1 MGGRPGR
8 GDGASPQPFFTMGGT
23 TKFKFPMPHRRPREK
38 THEVQSISAPM
49 TNKASKLL
57 GAAEINIDTASPI
70 SSTSDQSRLWETHS
84 AVSGVSG
91 ISVTISETTASGSIS
106 RSRSPLSTV
115 KESPTAAPGRANA
128 RPTWE
133 QESDIIPRGLGA
145 GDGNAGRSHN
155 PDTTTDASSL
165 RRRRSSSTI
174 VSYYDKTKLP
184 LSISQQTAN
193 SAIAKGLPDKA
204 WELLD
209 MDSPRPA
216 PAPPK
221 PERKKPNRLDLTHL
235 LPNAGASSRRAFT
248 RLTQKGSSMVLGP
261 DLMTRSPSFMSS
273 SSPASSPSECEP
285 KPEKGLRRKLTKESL
300 RSLRG
305 PRPERTSASGS
316 DIKNTN
322 LRKRATDTGTLYNL
336 YQHYEDTSFRDTPSR
351 DSGRPASRQ
360 SASAADEPGP
370 PSASRPIVRQSVSMV
385 PQPLNKPRHHV
396 SPSLSA
402 VTRQP
407 YSVFP
412 QDHAHNT
419 MSDSPLAATN
429 LGLASPPA
437 EYAAS
442 VSSRHTRTSKASKR
456 TDQSFTDF
464 DPNTTSLLS
473 LSSDSEDDDA
483 DPPRTALSIPS
494 VTSLDS
500 VSSPLDGRRPSS
512 TSSSQEPVRK
522 HPKSKF
528 RPSMNPQGQFLA
540 IPENTTSTT
549 ATPPP
554 INPRTSSLASSLVS
568 AATPGS
574 PRPGGAPSTSTI
586 ASSVRSPSRLSQ
598 VSTSTSESVASQISR
613 PHPSPAHLAGP
624 RQAPEVHHIAMLQSR
639 AASTGLGH
647 HDVVGAKENKH
658 NSPRT
663 RMSPRVGQPTPPIS
677 PSSMDLATQKP
688 HGAAPEHGG
697 PILTLSGTGS
707 SEDERFMA
715 VTRQEELLLAA
726 LRAKRARMRES
737 NQIAEQVDTELD
749 NGQDDRKA
757 SKKESLSSIKTVKA
771 KALQPPPASLHT
783 PGVASGR
790 TEQQSEATTMLF
802 PKPPSTKSS
811 SNRPQDACAKAGKHE
826 QVLLYLGGTTS
837 ELCGS
842 EESNPELRDFLAEN
856 IERFPPPASSSTV
869 TASTSKPSHSRASS
883 AAAVAGSRMHSK
895 TARQSRTDHGSTKNH
910 IRHASEYAYNK
921 RGRDPREAPH
931 HNIMPVPERP
941 ESPSSHYEED
951 SKIEQ
956 QPEEPRSR
964 AKKKAARISAVGML
978 PEWGDDG

>member
-1 MGGRPGR
+1 
-8 GDGASPQPFFTMGGT
+8 MGGT
-23 TKFKFPMPHRRPREK
+23 TKFKFPIPHRRPKEK
-38 THEVQSISAPM
+38 AHEVQSISAPM

-91 ISVTISETTASGSIS
+91 ISVTISETTASGTIS

-115 KESPTAAPGRANA
+115 KESPTVAPGRTNA
-128 RPTWE
+128 RPAWE
-133 QESDIIPRGLGA
+133 QESDIIPRGLGV
-145 GDGNAGRSHN
+145 GDSYAGRSYN

-193 SAIAKGLPDKA
+193 SAIAKGLPGKA

-209 MDSPRPA
+209 LDSPRPA

-248 RLTQKGSSMVLGP
+248 RLTQRGSSMVLGP

-305 PRPERTSASGS
+305 PRPERTSASGP
-316 DIKNTN
+316 DNNNNAN
-322 LRKRATDTGTLYNL
+322 LRQRATDTGTLYNL
-336 YQHYEDTSFRDTPSR
+336 YQHYEDASFRDTVSG

-360 SASAADEPGP
+360 SASAAEPDP
-370 PSASRPIVRQSVSMV
+370 PSSAPRPGVRQSLSMA
-385 PQPLNKPRHHV
+385 PQPVNKLRHQA

-412 QDHAHNT
+412 QEHGHNPV
-419 MSDSPLAATN
+419 SDPPLAATN
-429 LGLASPPA
+429 TGLASPPA
-437 EYAAS
+437 DYAAS

-483 DPPRTALSIPS
+483 EPPRTALSIPS

-528 RPSMNPQGQFLA
+528 RSSMNPQGQFLA

-549 ATPPP
+549 AAPPP
-554 INPRTSSLASSLVS
+554 INPRTSSLTSSLVS
-568 AATPGS
+568 AVASSG
-574 PRPGGAPSTSTI
+574 PRPGAAPSTSTT

-598 VSTSTSESVASQISR
+598 VSTSTSESIASQISR
-613 PHPSPAHLAGP
+613 PHPSPAHPTGP
-624 RQAPEVHHIAMLQSR
+624 RRASEVHHIAMLQSR
-639 AASTGLGH
+639 AAPTGPGH
-647 HDVVGAKENKH
+647 HEVGSGKEMQH

-663 RMSPRVGQPTPPIS
+663 RLSPRVGQPTPPIS
-677 PSSMDLATQKP
+677 PPIMELATQNQ
-688 HGAAPEHGG
+688 HDAAPEHGG

-737 NQIAEQVDTELD
+737 HQIAEPVDAGLD
-749 NGQDDRKA
+749 SEKDDRKA

-783 PGVASGR
+783 SSAASDLSGPND
-790 TEQQSEATTMLF
+790 ATTMLF

-811 SNRPQDACAKAGKHE
+811 SKRQHNAGAKAAKHE

-837 ELCGS
+837 EAHHGVA
-842 EESNPELRDFLAEN
+842 ESSPESRDFLVDN
-856 IERFPPPASSSTV
+856 IERFPPPASSSTATV
-869 TASTSKPSHSRASS
+869 STSKPSHSRAPS
-883 AAAVAGSRMHSK
+883 AAAVTSSRTHSK
-895 TARQSRTDHGSTKNH
+895 PARQSRSDHGLTQTYV
-910 IRHASEYAYNK
+910 RHASEHTYN
-921 RGRDPREAPH
+921 RAGQNLRDTPH
-931 HNIMPVPERP
+931 HNFMPVAERP
-941 ESPSSHYEED
+941 ESPSSYYED
-951 SKIEQ
+951 DPQIEQ
-956 QPEEPRSR
+956 QPEEPPSR
-964 AKKKAARISAVGML
+964 ARKKAARISAVGML

>member
-1 MGGRPGR
+1 
-8 GDGASPQPFFTMGGT
+8 
-23 TKFKFPMPHRRPREK
+23 MPHRRPKET

-57 GAAEINIDTASPI
+57 GAAELNIDTASPL

-91 ISVTISETTASGSIS
+91 ISVTVSETTASGTIS

-115 KESPTAAPGRANA
+115 KESPTVAPSRTNA

-133 QESDIIPRGLGA
+133 QESDIIPRGLGV
-145 GDGNAGRSHN
+145 GDSNGGRTHN

-209 MDSPRPA
+209 MDNPRPA
-216 PAPPK
+216 PAPPR
-221 PERKKPNRLDLTHL
+221 PERKKPNRLDMSHL
-235 LPNAGASSRRAFT
+235 LPNAAASSRRAFT
-248 RLTQKGSSMVLGP
+248 KLTQKGSNMVLGP

-273 SSPASSPSECEP
+273 SSPASSPSEFEP

-316 DIKNTN
+316 ETKNAN

-336 YQHYEDTSFRDTPSR
+336 YQHYEDTSCRGTATV

-360 SASAADEPGP
+360 SGSVAEPEP
-370 PSASRPIVRQSVSMV
+370 PSASRPAVRQSIPTA

-407 YSVFP
+407 YTVFP
-412 QDHAHNT
+412 QDHSHNPT
-419 MSDSPLAATN
+419 SDSPLAASSM
-429 LGLASPPA
+429 GLTSPA
-437 EYAAS
+437 ADYATS

-483 DPPRTALSIPS
+483 EPPRTALSIPS

-500 VSSPLDGRRPSS
+500 APSALDSRRPSS
-512 TSSSQEPVRK
+512 TSSQDQARK

-540 IPENTTSTT
+540 IPENMTSTS

-568 AATPGS
+568 AMAPS
-574 PRPGGAPSTSTI
+574 SARPGPAPSTSTT
-586 ASSVRSPSRLSQ
+586 ASSVRSPSRLSE
-598 VSTSTSESVASQISR
+598 VSTSTSESIASQVSR
-613 PHPSPAHLAGP
+613 PHPSPAQPTGS
-624 RQAPEVHHIAMLQSR
+624 RRTSEVHHIAMLQSR
-639 AASTGLGH
+639 TASPGQGH
-647 HDVVGAKENKH
+647 QELASAKEKQH
-658 NSPRT
+658 NSPRA
-663 RMSPRVGQPTPPIS
+663 RSSPRVGQPTPPIS
-677 PSSMDLATQKP
+677 PSSMELAIQNQ
-688 HGAAPEHGG
+688 HDSASEHGG

-726 LRAKRARMRES
+726 MRAKRARMRES
-737 NQIAEQVDTELD
+737 HQNTEPVEA
-749 NGQDDRKA
+749 GRESGYEDRKA
-757 SKKESLSSIKTVKA
+757 SKKESLSSIKTVTA
-771 KALQPPPASLHT
+771 KSLQPPPTSLHAHS
-783 PGVASGR
+783 ASHGAKK
-790 TEQQSEATTMLF
+790 SNDATTMLF
-802 PKPPSTKSS
+802 PKPPSMKTSWKRPHNAGTK
-811 SNRPQDACAKAGKHE
+811 AEKHE
-826 QVLLYLGGTTS
+826 QILLYLGGTIS
-837 ELCGS
+837 ES
-842 EESNPELRDFLAEN
+842 EAQDVVESNPELRDFLVDN
-856 IERFPPPASSSTV
+856 IERFPAPASSSTV
-869 TASTSKPSHSRASS
+869 TASTPKPSHSRASS
-883 AAAVAGSRMHSK
+883 AAAASSSTMYSNPR
-895 TARQSRTDHGSTKNH
+895 RQSRADHGLPKHHVRHSSERVYTNGGH
-910 IRHASEYAYNK
+910 AIRDTSHQ
-921 RGRDPREAPH
+921 
-931 HNIMPVPERP
+931 NITPVPERP
-941 ESPSSHYEED
+941 ESPSNRYDENSQIEE
-951 SKIEQ
+951 Q
-956 QPEEPRSR
+956 HEEPRSR
-964 AKKKAARISAVGML
+964 ARKKAARISAVGML

>member
-1 MGGRPGR
+1 
-8 GDGASPQPFFTMGGT
+8 
-23 TKFKFPMPHRRPREK
+23 MPHRRPKEK

-91 ISVTISETTASGSIS
+91 ISVTISETTASGSIA

-115 KESPTAAPGRANA
+115 KESPTVAPSRTNA

-133 QESDIIPRGLGA
+133 QESDIIPRGLGV
-145 GDGNAGRSHN
+145 GDSNGGRSHN

-209 MDSPRPA
+209 LDSPRPA

-248 RLTQKGSSMVLGP
+248 KLTQKGSSMVLGP

-273 SSPASSPSECEP
+273 SSPASASSPSECEP

-305 PRPERTSASGS
+305 VRPERTSVSGS
-316 DIKNTN
+316 DVKNAN

-336 YQHYEDTSFRDTPSR
+336 YQHYEDASFRETGNG
-351 DSGRPASRQ
+351 DSARPASRQ
-360 SASAADEPGP
+360 SASAAEPEL
-370 PSASRPIVRQSVSMV
+370 PSASRPGVRQSVSTA

-407 YSVFP
+407 YTVFP
-412 QDHAHNT
+412 QDHSHNA
-419 MSDSPLAATN
+419 MSDSPVAVPN

-437 EYAAS
+437 DYAAS

-483 DPPRTALSIPS
+483 EPPRTALSIPS

-500 VSSPLDGRRPSS
+500 ASSPLDGRRPSS
-512 TSSSQEPVRK
+512 TSSSQDQVRK

-528 RPSMNPQGQFLA
+528 RPSMNPQAQFLA
-540 IPENTTSTT
+540 IPENMTSTT
-549 ATPPP
+549 AAPPP
-554 INPRTSSLASSLVS
+554 INPRTSSLATSLVS
-568 AATPGS
+568 AMASSS
-574 PRPGGAPSTSTI
+574 PRPGVAPSTSTT

-598 VSTSTSESVASQISR
+598 VSTSTSESIASQISR
-613 PHPSPAHLAGP
+613 PHPSPAHLTGS
-624 RQAPEVHHIAMLQSR
+624 RQASEVHHIAMLQSR
-639 AASTGLGH
+639 AASTGHGH
-647 HDVVGAKENKH
+647 HELVGAKETQTQH
-658 NSPRT
+658 NNPRT
-663 RMSPRVGQPTPPIS
+663 RVSPRMGQPTPPIS
-677 PSSMDLATQKP
+677 PSSMDLAIQNQ
-688 HGAAPEHGG
+688 HDSAPEHGG
-697 PILTLSGTGS
+697 PILTLSGAGS

-726 LRAKRARMRES
+726 MRAKRARMRES
-737 NQIAEQVDTELD
+737 HQIAEPGDPGLD
-749 NGQDDRKA
+749 SGHEDRKA

-771 KALQPPPASLHT
+771 KTLQPPPTNFHASSAT
-783 PGVASGR
+783 SGGNNN
-790 TEQQSEATTMLF
+790 QNEATTMLF

-811 SNRPQDACAKAGKHE
+811 SKRTHNAGTKAEKHE
-826 QVLLYLGGTTS
+826 QVLLYLGGTIS
-837 ELCGS
+837 EVHDVV
-842 EESNPELRDFLAEN
+842 ESNPELRDFLVDS
-856 IERFPPPASSSTV
+856 IERFPAPASSSTV

-883 AAAVAGSRMHSK
+883 AAAATNSPMQSK
-895 TARQSRTDHGSTKNH
+895 TTRQSRTDHGSTKH
-910 IRHASEYAYNK
+910 HVRYSSEHAFHKAAHDL
-921 RGRDPREAPH
+921 RDASH
-931 HNIMPVPERP
+931 HNITPVPERP
-941 ESPSSHYEED
+941 ESPSSRYEDDLQVE
-951 SKIEQ
+951 E

-964 AKKKAARISAVGML
+964 ARKKAARISAVGML

>member
-1 MGGRPGR
+1 
-8 GDGASPQPFFTMGGT
+8 MGGT
-23 TKFKFPMPHRRPREK
+23 TKFKFPIPHRRPKEK

-115 KESPTAAPGRANA
+115 KESPTAGPSRTNA

-133 QESDIIPRGLGA
+133 QESDIIPRGLGV
-145 GDGNAGRSHN
+145 GDSNACRSHN
-155 PDTTTDASSL
+155 PDNTTDASSL

-248 RLTQKGSSMVLGP
+248 RLTQRGSSMVLGP

-273 SSPASSPSECEP
+273 SSPASSPSEYEP

-305 PRPERTSASGS
+305 PRPERTTAPGS
-316 DIKNTN
+316 DTKSAN

-336 YQHYEDTSFRDTPSR
+336 YQHYEDTSFRDTPSG

-360 SASAADEPGP
+360 SASAAEPEP
-370 PSASRPIVRQSVSMV
+370 PSASRPTVRQSVSIA

-412 QDHAHNT
+412 QDHTHNA
-419 MSDSPLAATN
+419 MSDSPLAVTN

-483 DPPRTALSIPS
+483 EPPRTALSIPS

-500 VSSPLDGRRPSS
+500 ASSPLDGRRPSS
-512 TSSSQEPVRK
+512 TSSQEPVRK

-528 RPSMNPQGQFLA
+528 RPSMNSQGQFLA
-540 IPENTTSTT
+540 IPENMTSTT
-549 ATPPP
+549 TTTPPP

-568 AATPGS
+568 AMTPGS
-574 PRPGGAPSTSTI
+574 PRPGAAPSTSTT

-598 VSTSTSESVASQISR
+598 VSTSTSESIASQISR
-613 PHPSPAHLAGP
+613 PHPSPAHLTGP

-647 HDVVGAKENKH
+647 HDVVGSKGNQH
-658 NSPRT
+658 NSPRA
-663 RMSPRVGQPTPPIS
+663 RLSPRVGQPTPPMS
-677 PSSMDLATQKP
+677 PSSMELATQNQ
-688 HGAAPEHGG
+688 HGATPEHDG

-737 NQIAEQVDTELD
+737 NQIAEQLDAELD

-771 KALQPPPASLHT
+771 KTLQPPPASLHT
-783 PGVASGR
+783 PGAASGR
-790 TEQQSEATTMLF
+790 GEQQTDATTMLF

-811 SNRPQDACAKAGKHE
+811 LKRPHNAGAKAGKHE

-837 ELCGS
+837 EEHNL
-842 EESNPELRDFLAEN
+842 EEPNPELRDFLAEN

-883 AAAVAGSRMHSK
+883 AAAVTGPRMHSK
-895 TARQSRTDHGSTKNH
+895 SARQSRMDPGSTKNH
-910 IRHASEYAYNK
+910 IRHASEHAYNNTGQK
-921 RGRDPREAPH
+921 PRDTPH
-931 HNIMPVPERP
+931 HNIMPVPE
-941 ESPSSHYEED
+941 SLSSHYEED
-951 SKIEQ
+951 SQIEQ

-964 AKKKAARISAVGML
+964 ARKKAARISAVGML

>member
-1 MGGRPGR
+1 
-8 GDGASPQPFFTMGGT
+8 
-23 TKFKFPMPHRRPREK
+23 
-38 THEVQSISAPM
+38 M

-84 AVSGVSG
+84 AVSGVSA

-115 KESPTAAPGRANA
+115 KESPTVAPSRAHG
-128 RPTWE
+128 RPTWD
-133 QESDIIPRGLGA
+133 QESDIIPRGLGV
-145 GDGNAGRSHN
+145 GDSNAGRSHN
-155 PDTTTDASSL
+155 LDTITDASSL

-209 MDSPRPA
+209 LDSPRPA

-235 LPNAGASSRRAFT
+235 LPSAGSSSRRAFT
-248 RLTQKGSSMVLGP
+248 KLTQKGSSMVLGP

-273 SSPASSPSECEP
+273 SSPASSPSEFEP

-305 PRPERTSASGS
+305 PRPDRTSASSS
-316 DIKNTN
+316 DIKNAN

-336 YQHYEDTSFRDTPSR
+336 YQHYEDTSFRDTANG
-351 DSGRPASRQ
+351 DGAGARPASRQ
-360 SASAADEPGP
+360 SIRAAEPEP
-370 PSASRPIVRQSVSMV
+370 PPASRPGARQSVAIAS
-385 PQPLNKPRHHV
+385 QPLNKPRHHV

-407 YSVFP
+407 YTVFP
-412 QDHAHNT
+412 QDHSHGPMA
-419 MSDSPLAATN
+419 DSPLAITN
-429 LGLASPPA
+429 SGLVSPPA
-437 EYAAS
+437 DYAAS

-483 DPPRTALSIPS
+483 EPPRTALSIPS

-500 VSSPLDGRRPSS
+500 ASSPIDSRRASS
-512 TSSSQEPVRK
+512 ISSSQDPVRK

-528 RPSMNPQGQFLA
+528 RPSMNSQGQFLA
-540 IPENTTSTT
+540 IPENMTSTT
-549 ATPPP
+549 PTAPP
-554 INPRTSSLASSLVS
+554 INPRTSSLASSLAS
-568 AATPGS
+568 AMASSS
-574 PRPGGAPSTSTI
+574 PRPGAAPSTSTT

-598 VSTSTSESVASQISR
+598 VSTSTSESIASQLSR
-613 PHPSPAHLAGP
+613 PHPSPAHGAGS
-624 RQAPEVHHIAMLQSR
+624 RQASDVHIAMLQSR
-639 AASTGLGH
+639 AVPTGQCHQESAS
-647 HDVVGAKENKH
+647 AKENLH

-663 RMSPRVGQPTPPIS
+663 RLSPRTSQPTPPIS
-677 PSSMDLATQKP
+677 PSSMELVIQSQHNSTPD
-688 HGAAPEHGG
+688 HGG
-697 PILTLSGTGS
+697 PILTLSGTGT

-726 LRAKRARMRES
+726 MRAKRARMRES
-737 NQIAEQVDTELD
+737 HQIVEPVEPGLVY
-749 NGQDDRKA
+749 GQDDRSA

-771 KALQPPPASLHT
+771 KTLHPPPANLHK
-783 PGVASGR
+783 PGATSGR
-790 TEQQSEATTMLF
+790 SNKKDTTTMLF
-802 PKPPSTKSS
+802 PKPPSTTPSS
-811 SNRPQDACAKAGKHE
+811 TRPDKAGMKTETHE
-826 QVLLYLGGTTS
+826 QILLYFGGTLS
-837 ELCGS
+837 DVHDVA
-842 EESNPELRDFLAEN
+842 ESNPDLRDYLTDN
-856 IERFPPPASSSTV
+856 TDRFPAPASSSTV
-869 TASTSKPSHSRASS
+869 TPSTSKPSHRRVSS
-883 AAAVAGSRMHSK
+883 AAAVTSYLTYPK
-895 TARQSRTDHGSTKNH
+895 PARQSRTEQGSTKPQTRVSSEHTYNNAVQGTHDASHH
-910 IRHASEYAYNK
+910 I
-921 RGRDPREAPH
+921 
-931 HNIMPVPERP
+931 ITPVTERP
-941 ESPSSHYEED
+941 ESSSSRYDED
-951 SKIEQ
+951 SQVEE
-956 QPEEPRSR
+956 QPEEQKPQTR
-964 AKKKAARISAVGML
+964 KKAARISAVGML

>member
-1 MGGRPGR
+1 
-8 GDGASPQPFFTMGGT
+8 
-23 TKFKFPMPHRRPREK
+23 MPHRRQKEK

-84 AVSGVSG
+84 AVSGVSA

-115 KESPTAAPGRANA
+115 KESPTAAPSRAGA

-133 QESDIIPRGLGA
+133 QESDIIPRALGV
-145 GDGNAGRSHN
+145 GDSNAGRLHN
-155 PDTTTDASSL
+155 PDTITDASSL

-235 LPNAGASSRRAFT
+235 LPSASSSSRRAFT
-248 RLTQKGSSMVLGP
+248 KLSQKGSSMVLGP

-273 SSPASSPSECEP
+273 SSPASSPSEGERR
-285 KPEKGLRRKLTKESL
+285 PEKGLRRKLTKESL

-305 PRPERTSASGS
+305 PRPDRTSASSS
-316 DIKNTN
+316 DVKNAN
-322 LRKRATDTGTLYNL
+322 LRKRATDNGTLYNL
-336 YQHYEDTSFRDTPSR
+336 YQHYEDASFRDTMNGER
-351 DSGRPASRQ
+351 ARPASPH
-360 SASAADEPGP
+360 SASAAEPER
-370 PSASRPIVRQSVSMV
+370 PSPSRPGVRQSVSIA
-385 PQPLNKPRHHV
+385 PQPVNKTRHHV

-407 YSVFP
+407 YTVFP
-412 QDHAHNT
+412 QDHSHGPI
-419 MSDSPLAATN
+419 SDSPLAATN
-429 LGLASPPA
+429 LALASPPA
-437 EYAAS
+437 DYAAS

-473 LSSDSEDDDA
+473 LSSDSEDDDGE
-483 DPPRTALSIPS
+483 PPRTALSIPS

-500 VSSPLDGRRPSS
+500 TSSPIDSRRPSS
-512 TSSSQEPVRK
+512 TSSSQDLVRK

-540 IPENTTSTT
+540 IPEDMTSSTT
-549 ATPPP
+549 NPPP
-554 INPRTSSLASSLVS
+554 INPRTSSLVTSIASAMASS
-568 AATPGS
+568 S
-574 PRPGGAPSTSTI
+574 PRSGAAPSTSTA

-598 VSTSTSESVASQISR
+598 VSTSTSESIASQVSR
-613 PHPSPAHLAGP
+613 PYPPPAHLAGS
-624 RQAPEVHHIAMLQSR
+624 RQAPEVQHIAMLQSR
-639 AASTGLGH
+639 AASTGHSRHELASQHSGPQ
-647 HDVVGAKENKH
+647 NRL
-658 NSPRT
+658 SPGT
-663 RMSPRVGQPTPPIS
+663 SQPTPPTS
-677 PSSMDLATQKP
+677 PSSMELVIQSQTKS
-688 HGAAPEHGG
+688 APEHGS
-697 PILTLSGTGS
+697 PILTLSGTGTL
-707 SEDERFMA
+707 EDERFMA

-726 LRAKRARMRES
+726 MRAKRARMRES
-737 NQIAEQVDTELD
+737 HQIAEPVEPGLVS
-749 NGQDDRKA
+749 GHDDRKA

-771 KALQPPPASLHT
+771 NTLQPPPAGLHVST
-783 PGVASGR
+783 AASGR
-790 TEQQSEATTMLF
+790 NNTTDATTMLF
-802 PKPPSTKSS
+802 PRPPSTKTTPKRP
-811 SNRPQDACAKAGKHE
+811 SNAGTKTETHE
-826 QVLLYLGGTTS
+826 KVLLYFGGPIS
-837 ELCGS
+837 DVQDVV
-842 EESNPELRDFLAEN
+842 ESNPDLRDFLADST
-856 IERFPPPASSSTV
+856 ERFPAPASSSTV
-869 TASTSKPSHSRASS
+869 TASTSKPSRSRASS
-883 AAAVAGSRMHSK
+883 VAALPTYQTHPK
-895 TARQSRTDHGSTKNH
+895 PARQPRTDPGSINPQT
-910 IRHASEYAYNK
+910 RHSPEHAHNKAGQELRLAS
-921 RGRDPREAPH
+921 RQ
-931 HNIMPVPERP
+931 NIMPVMERP
-941 ESPSSHYEED
+941 ESASSLYDED
-951 SKIEQ
+951 SQIEE
-956 QPEEPRSR
+956 QPEEPLPKTR
-964 AKKKAARISAVGML
+964 KKAARISAVGML

>member
-1 MGGRPGR
+1 
-8 GDGASPQPFFTMGGT
+8 MGGT
-23 TKFKFPMPHRRPREK
+23 TKFKFPIPHRRPKEK

-115 KESPTAAPGRANA
+115 KESPTAAPARTNA
-128 RPTWE
+128 RLTWE
-133 QESDIIPRGLGA
+133 QESDIIPRGLGV
-145 GDGNAGRSHN
+145 GDSNAARSHN

-174 VSYYDKTKLP
+174 ISYYDKTKLP

-235 LPNAGASSRRAFT
+235 LPNAGASSRKAFT
-248 RLTQKGSSMVLGP
+248 RLTQRGSSMVLGP

-273 SSPASSPSECEP
+273 SSPVSSPSECEP

-305 PRPERTSASGS
+305 PRPERASVSGPE
-316 DIKNTN
+316 IKNAN

-336 YQHYEDTSFRDTPSR
+336 YQHYEDTSFRDTPGGDIGQPS
-351 DSGRPASRQ
+351 SGQ
-360 SASAADEPGP
+360 SASAAEPAP
-370 PSASRPIVRQSVSMV
+370 PSASRPTVRQSVSIA
-385 PQPLNKPRHHV
+385 PPPLNNKPRHHV

-402 VTRQP
+402 VTRQA
-407 YSVFP
+407 YSVLP
-412 QDHAHNT
+412 QDHTHTA
-419 MSDSPLAATN
+419 MSDPPVAATN
-429 LGLASPPA
+429 AGLASLPA

-464 DPNTTSLLS
+464 DPNTTSVLS

-483 DPPRTALSIPS
+483 EPPRTALSIPS

-512 TSSSQEPVRK
+512 TSSQEPVRK

-528 RPSMNPQGQFLA
+528 RPSMNAQGQFLA
-540 IPENTTSTT
+540 IPENMISTT
-549 ATPPP
+549 TTPPP
-554 INPRTSSLASSLVS
+554 INPRTSSLVSSFVS
-568 AATPGS
+568 ATSPGS
-574 PRPGGAPSTSTI
+574 PQPGAAPSSSTT
-586 ASSVRSPSRLSQ
+586 ASLVRSPSRLSQ
-598 VSTSTSESVASQISR
+598 VSTSTSESIASQISR
-613 PHPSPAHLAGP
+613 PHPSSAHLAGP

-639 AASTGLGH
+639 AVPTGIGGH
-647 HDVVGAKENKH
+647 HGVVAAKEIKH
-658 NSPRT
+658 SSPRT
-663 RMSPRVGQPTPPIS
+663 RMSPRVGQPTPPMS
-677 PSSMDLATQKP
+677 PSGMEHASQNH

-697 PILTLSGTGS
+697 PILTLSSTGS

-737 NQIAEQVDTELD
+737 HQIAEQIDAELD
-749 NGQDDRKA
+749 NGQDGRKA
-757 SKKESLSSIKTVKA
+757 LKKESLSSIKTVKA
-771 KALQPPPASLHT
+771 QALQPPPASLHASGT
-783 PGVASGR
+783 ASGR
-790 TEQQSEATTMLF
+790 SDQQSDATTMLF
-802 PKPPSTKSS
+802 PKPPSTKPSS
-811 SNRPQDACAKAGKHE
+811 KRPHNSGAKAGKHE
-826 QVLLYLGGTTS
+826 QVLLYLSGTTS
-837 ELCGS
+837 EAHGL

-856 IERFPPPASSSTV
+856 IERFHPPESSSTA
-869 TASTSKPSHSRASS
+869 TASTSKPSHSCASS
-883 AAAVAGSRMHSK
+883 AAAVAGSRMHPRA
-895 TARQSRTDHGSTKNH
+895 ARQSRTDHGSTKNH
-910 IRHASEYAYNK
+910 FRHASEYAHNK
-921 RGRDPREAPH
+921 TGQDPRDAPH
-931 HNIMPVPERP
+931 HNITPVPERP

-951 SKIEQ
+951 SQIEQ

-964 AKKKAARISAVGML
+964 ARKKAARISAVGML

>member
-1 MGGRPGR
+1 
-8 GDGASPQPFFTMGGT
+8 MGGT
-23 TKFKFPMPHRRPREK
+23 TKFKFPMPHRRQKEK

-84 AVSGVSG
+84 AVSGVSA

-115 KESPTAAPGRANA
+115 KESPTVVPSRADA
-128 RPTWE
+128 RPAWE
-133 QESDIIPRGLGA
+133 QESDIIPRGLGP
-145 GDGNAGRSHN
+145 GDSNAGRSHN
-155 PDTTTDASSL
+155 PDTITDASSL

-235 LPNAGASSRRAFT
+235 LPSAGASSRRAFT

-305 PRPERTSASGS
+305 PRPDRTSVSSA
-316 DIKNTN
+316 DIKNAN

-336 YQHYEDTSFRDTPSR
+336 YQHYEDTSFRDTMNG
-351 DSGRPASRQ
+351 DGARPASRQ
-360 SASAADEPGP
+360 SATAADPELHSAPRPG
-370 PSASRPIVRQSVSMV
+370 VRQSVSAAS
-385 PQPLNKPRHHV
+385 QPLNKPRHHV

-402 VTRQP
+402 VSRQP
-407 YSVFP
+407 YTVFP
-412 QDHAHNT
+412 QDHSHGPR
-419 MSDSPLAATN
+419 SESPLAVAN
-429 LGLASPPA
+429 LALVSPPA
-437 EYAAS
+437 DYAAS

-483 DPPRTALSIPS
+483 EPPRTALSIPS

-500 VSSPLDGRRPSS
+500 ASSPVDGRRPSS
-512 TSSSQEPVRK
+512 TSSQDQIRK

-528 RPSMNPQGQFLA
+528 RPSMNAQGQFLA
-540 IPENTTSTT
+540 IPENMTSTT
-549 ATPPP
+549 TASPP
-554 INPRTSSLASSLVS
+554 INPRTSSLASSLAS
-568 AATPGS
+568 AMASNS
-574 PRPGGAPSTSTI
+574 PRPGAAPSTSTT

-598 VSTSTSESVASQISR
+598 VSTSTSDSIASQLSR
-613 PHPSPAHLAGP
+613 PHPPPAHLAGS
-624 RQAPEVHHIAMLQSR
+624 RQASEVHHIAMLQSR
-639 AASTGLGH
+639 TAPTGHGH
-647 HDVVGAKENKH
+647 HELASATEAKH

-663 RMSPRVGQPTPPIS
+663 RLSPRTNQPTPPIS
-677 PSSMDLATQKP
+677 PSSMELVTQGQ
-688 HGAAPEHGG
+688 HDSVPEHGG
-697 PILTLSGTGS
+697 PILTLSGTGT

-726 LRAKRARMRES
+726 MRAKRARMRES
-737 NQIAEQVDTELD
+737 NQIGEAVEIGLD
-749 NGQDDRKA
+749 CGQDDRKA

-771 KALQPPPASLHT
+771 KTLQPPPASLHVSSAANSRNNKNDT
-783 PGVASGR
+783 
-790 TEQQSEATTMLF
+790 TTMLF
-802 PKPPSTKSS
+802 PRPPSTKPSS
-811 SNRPQDACAKAGKHE
+811 RRPDNAGTKTEKHE
-826 QVLLYLGGTTS
+826 QVLLYLGGTIS
-837 ELCGS
+837 EIQDVV
-842 EESNPELRDFLAEN
+842 ESNPDLRDFLVDTT
-856 IERFPPPASSSTV
+856 ERFPAPASSSTV

-883 AAAVAGSRMHSK
+883 AAAMNTYHTHPKS
-895 TARQSRTDHGSTKNH
+895 ARQSRTDHGMTKPH
-910 IRHASEYAYNK
+910 TRHASEHAYNMAGQDLRK
-921 RGRDPREAPH
+921 ASQ
-931 HNIMPVPERP
+931 HNITPVMERP
-941 ESPSSHYEED
+941 ESPSSQYDDDSQTEE
-951 SKIEQ
+951 
-956 QPEEPRSR
+956 QPEEPQPQTR
-964 AKKKAARISAVGML
+964 KKAARISAVGML

>member
-1 MGGRPGR
+1 M
-8 GDGASPQPFFTMGGT
+8 
-23 TKFKFPMPHRRPREK
+23 
-38 THEVQSISAPM
+38 QSISAPM
-49 TNKASKLL
+49 TSKASKLL

-115 KESPTAAPGRANA
+115 KESPTVAPSRTSA

-133 QESDIIPRGLGA
+133 QESDIIPKGLGV
-145 GDGNAGRSHN
+145 GDSNGGRSHN

-285 KPEKGLRRKLTKESL
+285 KPERGLRRKLTKESL

-305 PRPERTSASGS
+305 PRPERASASGS
-316 DIKNTN
+316 DIKNAN

-336 YQHYEDTSFRDTPSR
+336 YQHYEDTSFRDTVNGDSR
-351 DSGRPASRQ
+351 RPASRQ
-360 SASAADEPGP
+360 SASAADPEQ
-370 PSASRPIVRQSVSMV
+370 PSASRPGVRQSVPAAPIA

-407 YSVFP
+407 YTAFP
-412 QDHAHNT
+412 QDSSHNPT
-419 MSDSPLAATN
+419 SDSPLAVSN
-429 LGLASPPA
+429 SGLASPPA
-437 EYAAS
+437 DYAAS

-483 DPPRTALSIPS
+483 EPPKTALSIPS

-500 VSSPLDGRRPSS
+500 ASSPLDSRRPSS
-512 TSSSQEPVRK
+512 TSSSQDQVRK

-540 IPENTTSTT
+540 IPENMTSTT
-549 ATPPP
+549 TTPPP
-554 INPRTSSLASSLVS
+554 INPRTSSLTSSLVAS
-568 AATPGS
+568 AIASGS
-574 PRPGGAPSTSTI
+574 PRPGAAPSTSTT

-598 VSTSTSESVASQISR
+598 VSTSTSESIASQISR
-613 PHPSPAHLAGP
+613 PHPSPAHLTGS
-624 RQAPEVHHIAMLQSR
+624 RQASEVRHIAMLQSR
-639 AASTGLGH
+639 AASAGHGH
-647 HDVVGAKENKH
+647 HEPVSAKENQH
-658 NSPRT
+658 GSPRT
-663 RMSPRVGQPTPPIS
+663 RLSPRMGQPTPPTS
-677 PSSMDLATQKP
+677 PSSMELAIQNQ
-688 HGAAPEHGG
+688 HGSAPEHGG

-726 LRAKRARMRES
+726 MRAKRARMRES
-737 NQIAEQVDTELD
+737 HQIAEPVDTGLD
-749 NGQDDRKA
+749 SGHDDRKA

-771 KALQPPPASLHT
+771 RALQPPPANPHASS
-783 PGVASGR
+783 VASGGNN
-790 TEQQSEATTMLF
+790 QNDATTMLF

-811 SNRPQDACAKAGKHE
+811 SKRLHHAGTKAEKHE
-826 QVLLYLGGTTS
+826 QILLYLGGTTS
-837 ELCGS
+837 EVHDVV
-842 EESNPELRDFLAEN
+842 ESNPELRDFLADN
-856 IERFPPPASSSTV
+856 IERFPAPASSSTV
-869 TASTSKPSHSRASS
+869 TASTSRPSHSRASS
-883 AAAVAGSRMHSK
+883 AAAASNSPVHSK
-895 TARQSRTDHGSTKNH
+895 PARQPRTDHGPTKH
-910 IRHASEYAYNK
+910 HMRQSSEQAYNK
-921 RGRDPREAPH
+921 AGHELRDTSR
-931 HNIMPVPERP
+931 HNITTVPERP
-941 ESPSSHYEED
+941 ESPSSRYEED
-951 SKIEQ
+951 SPVEE

-964 AKKKAARISAVGML
+964 ARKKAARISAVGML

>member
-1 MGGRPGR
+1 
-8 GDGASPQPFFTMGGT
+8 MGGT
-23 TKFKFPMPHRRPREK
+23 TKFKFPMPHRRQKEK
-38 THEVQSISAPM
+38 AYEVQSISAPM

-115 KESPTAAPGRANA
+115 KESPTAAPSRAHG

-133 QESDIIPRGLGA
+133 QESDIIPRGLGV
-145 GDGNAGRSHN
+145 GDSNAGRSHN
-155 PDTTTDASSL
+155 PDTITDASSL

-174 VSYYDKTKLP
+174 ISYYDKTKLP

-209 MDSPRPA
+209 LDSPRPA

-235 LPNAGASSRRAFT
+235 LPSAGASSRRAFT
-248 RLTQKGSSMVLGP
+248 KLTQKGSSMVLGP

-273 SSPASSPSECEP
+273 SSPASSPSEHEP

-305 PRPERTSASGS
+305 SRPDRTSASGS
-316 DIKNTN
+316 DVQNAN

-336 YQHYEDTSFRDTPSR
+336 YQHYEDTSFRDTM
-351 DSGRPASRQ
+351 SGDGAGARPASPQ
-360 SASAADEPGP
+360 SNRAAEPEP
-370 PSASRPIVRQSVSMV
+370 PSASRAGVRQSVAIAS
-385 PQPLNKPRHHV
+385 QPVNKPRHHV

-407 YSVFP
+407 YNLFP
-412 QDHAHNT
+412 QDHVHGS
-419 MSDSPLAATN
+419 MSDSPVAATS
-429 LGLASPPA
+429 LGLASPPTD
-437 EYAAS
+437 YAAS

-483 DPPRTALSIPS
+483 EPPRTALSIPS

-500 VSSPLDGRRPSS
+500 ASSPIDSRRPSS
-512 TSSSQEPVRK
+512 TSSSQELVRK

-540 IPENTTSTT
+540 IPENMTSTT
-549 ATPPP
+549 TTPPP
-554 INPRTSSLASSLVS
+554 INPRTSSLASSLAS
-568 AATPGS
+568 AMASSS
-574 PRPGGAPSTSTI
+574 PRPGAAPSTSTTI
-586 ASSVRSPSRLSQ
+586 SPVRSPSRLSQ
-598 VSTSTSESVASQISR
+598 VSTSTSESIASQLSR
-613 PHPSPAHLAGP
+613 PHPAPASGAGS
-624 RQAPEVHHIAMLQSR
+624 RQASEVHHIAMLQSR
-639 AASTGLGH
+639 AAPTGQSHQELA
-647 HDVVGAKENKH
+647 GAKENQH

-663 RMSPRVGQPTPPIS
+663 RLSPRTSKPTPPIS
-677 PSSMDLATQKP
+677 PSGMELAIQSQHNPTT
-688 HGAAPEHGG
+688 EHGG
-697 PILTLSGTGS
+697 PILTLSGTGT

-726 LRAKRARMRES
+726 MRAKRARMRES
-737 NQIAEQVDTELD
+737 HQIAEAVEPDLGR
-749 NGQDDRKA
+749 GQDDRKA
-757 SKKESLSSIKTVKA
+757 SKKESLSSIKTIKA
-771 KALQPPPASLHT
+771 KTLHPPPASLQVS
-783 PGVASGR
+783 GAASGR
-790 TEQQSEATTMLF
+790 NNKNNNKNDTTTMLF
-802 PKPPSTKSS
+802 PRPPSTKPNSI
-811 SNRPQDACAKAGKHE
+811 RPDNAGTKTEKHE
-826 QVLLYLGGTTS
+826 QVLLYLSGTTS
-837 ELCGS
+837 DAHDVA
-842 EESNPELRDFLAEN
+842 ESSPDLRDFFVDN
-856 IERFPPPASSSTV
+856 IERFPAPASSSTV
-869 TASTSKPSHSRASS
+869 TASASKPSHGRASS
-883 AAAVAGSRMHSK
+883 AAAVTSYRTHSK
-895 TARQSRTDHGSTKNH
+895 PAGQSRTDHGSTKPH
-910 IRHASEYAYNK
+910 SRHLSEHGYSKAGQDLRN
-921 RGRDPREAPH
+921 APH
-931 HNIMPVPERP
+931 HDITPVMERP
-941 ESPSSHYEED
+941 ESPSSNYDDDSQVEE
-951 SKIEQ
+951 E
-956 QPEEPRSR
+956 PEESQPQTR
-964 AKKKAARISAVGML
+964 KKAVRISAVGML

>member
-1 MGGRPGR
+1 T
-8 GDGASPQPFFTMGGT
+8 STST
-23 TKFKFPMPHRRPREK
+23 
-38 THEVQSISAPM
+38 
-49 TNKASKLL
+49 
-57 GAAEINIDTASPI
+57 
-70 SSTSDQSRLWETHS
+70 STSDQSRLWETHS
-84 AVSGVSG
+84 AISGVSG

-115 KESPTAAPGRANA
+115 KESPTAAPSRTSP
-128 RPTWE
+128 RLTWEQE
-133 QESDIIPRGLGA
+133 QESDIIPRGLGV

-209 MDSPRPA
+209 LDSPRPA

-248 RLTQKGSSMVLGP
+248 RLTQRGSSMVLGP

-273 SSPASSPSECEP
+273 SSPASSPSEYEP

-316 DIKNTN
+316 DIHIAN
-322 LRKRATDTGTLYNL
+322 LRKQATDTGTLYNL
-336 YQHYEDTSFRDTPSR
+336 YQHYEDTSFRDSTNG
-351 DSGRPASRQ
+351 DSGRPASGQ
-360 SASAADEPGP
+360 AASAAEPEP
-370 PSASRPIVRQSVSMV
+370 PPASRPVVRQSVSIA

-412 QDHAHNT
+412 QEHTQNA
-419 MSDSPLAATN
+419 MSHSPLVATS

-483 DPPRTALSIPS
+483 EPPRTAQSIPS

-500 VSSPLDGRRPSS
+500 VSSPPDGRRPSS

-528 RPSMNPQGQFLA
+528 RSSLNSHGQFLA
-540 IPENTTSTT
+540 IPENMTSTT
-549 ATPPP
+549 ANPPP
-554 INPRTSSLASSLVS
+554 INPRTSSLASPLVS
-568 AATPGS
+568 TMTPGS
-574 PRPGGAPSTSTI
+574 PLPGAAPSTSTT

-598 VSTSTSESVASQISR
+598 VSTSTCESIASQISR
-613 PHPSPAHLAGP
+613 PRPSPAHLAGP
-624 RQAPEVHHIAMLQSR
+624 RQPPEVHHIAMQQSR
-639 AASTGLGH
+639 AASTGLVH
-647 HDVVGAKENKH
+647 RDVVSAKENKH
-658 NSPRT
+658 KKNSPRS
-663 RMSPRVGQPTPPIS
+663 RLSPQVGQPTPPMS
-677 PSSMDLATQKP
+677 PSSMELAAQDP
-688 HGAAPEHGG
+688 HAASPGDGG

-737 NQIAEQVDTELD
+737 HQIAEQVDTELD
-749 NGQDDRKA
+749 SRQDDRKA
-757 SKKESLSSIKTVKA
+757 SKKESFSSIKTVKA
-771 KALQPPPASLHT
+771 KAVQPPSASLH
-783 PGVASGR
+783 ASGASSGR
-790 TEQQSEATTMLF
+790 SAQRSGATTMLF
-802 PKPPSTKSS
+802 PKPPSTKPSS
-811 SNRPQDACAKAGKHE
+811 KSPHD
-826 QVLLYLGGTTS
+826 QVLLYLGGATS
-837 ELCGS
+837 EAFDV
-842 EESNPELRDFLAEN
+842 EESNPELRDFLVEN
-856 IERFPPPASSSTV
+856 AERFPPPASSSTV
-869 TASTSKPSHSRASS
+869 TTSTSKPVHSRASS
-883 AAAVAGSRMHSK
+883 AAAVSGSQMHSG
-895 TARQSRTDHGSTKNH
+895 TARQSQTDHGSTKDH
-910 IRHASEYAYNK
+910 TRYASEHAYHK
-921 RGRDPREAPH
+921 TGQDLHDAPR
-931 HNIMPVPERP
+931 HNITTVPERP
-941 ESPSSHYEED
+941 ETSSSHYDED
-951 SKIEQ
+951 SQIEQ
-956 QPEEPRSR
+956 QPEEQRSR
-964 AKKKAARISAVGML
+964 ARKKAARISAVGML

>member
-1 MGGRPGR
+1 
-8 GDGASPQPFFTMGGT
+8 MGGT
-23 TKFKFPMPHRRPREK
+23 TKFKFPLPHRRQKEK
-38 THEVQSISAPM
+38 PHEVQSISAPM

-91 ISVTISETTASGSIS
+91 ISVTISETTASGSIA

-115 KESPTAAPGRANA
+115 KESPTVAPSRANSRPA
-128 RPTWE
+128 RE
-133 QESDIIPRGLGA
+133 QESDIIPRGLGV
-145 GDGNAGRSHN
+145 GDSNAGRSHN
-155 PDTTTDASSL
+155 LDTITDASSL

-235 LPNAGASSRRAFT
+235 LPSAGASSRRAFT
-248 RLTQKGSSMVLGP
+248 KLTQKGSSMVLGP

-305 PRPERTSASGS
+305 PRPDRTSVSSA
-316 DIKNTN
+316 DIKNAN
-322 LRKRATDTGTLYNL
+322 LRKRAADTGTLYNL
-336 YQHYEDTSFRDTPSR
+336 YQHYEDTSFRDTMNG
-351 DSGRPASRQ
+351 DGARPASRQ
-360 SASAADEPGP
+360 SANAAEPEP
-370 PSASRPIVRQSVSMV
+370 HPASRPGVRQSLSTAS
-385 PQPLNKPRHHV
+385 PPLNKPRHHV

-407 YSVFP
+407 YTVFP
-412 QDHAHNT
+412 QDHSHGPI
-419 MSDSPLAATN
+419 SDSPLAVTN
-429 LGLASPPA
+429 LGLASSPGD
-437 EYAAS
+437 YAAS

-483 DPPRTALSIPS
+483 EPPRTALSIPS

-500 VSSPLDGRRPSS
+500 ASSPIDSRRPSS
-512 TSSSQEPVRK
+512 TSSSQDPGRK

-528 RPSMNPQGQFLA
+528 RPSMNAQGQFLA
-540 IPENTTSTT
+540 IPENMTSTT
-549 ATPPP
+549 TTPPP
-554 INPRTSSLASSLVS
+554 INPRTSSLVSSLASAVASS
-568 AATPGS
+568 S
-574 PRPGGAPSTSTI
+574 PRAGVPPSTSTT
-586 ASSVRSPSRLSQ
+586 APSVRSPSRLSQ
-598 VSTSTSESVASQISR
+598 VSTSTSESIASQLPR
-613 PHPSPAHLAGP
+613 PHPPPAHLAGS

-639 AASTGLGH
+639 AAPTGHGH
-647 HDVVGAKENKH
+647 HELASAKENKH

-663 RMSPRVGQPTPPIS
+663 RLSPRMSQPTPPIS
-677 PSSMDLATQKP
+677 PSSMELAIQSQ
-688 HGAAPEHGG
+688 HNSAPDHGG
-697 PILTLSGTGS
+697 PILTLSGTGNL
-707 SEDERFMA
+707 EDERFMA

-726 LRAKRARMRES
+726 MRAKRARMRES
-737 NQIAEQVDTELD
+737 HQIGEPLEPELD
-749 NGQDDRKA
+749 CGQDDRKA

-771 KALQPPPASLHT
+771 KTLQPPPASLHVSST
-783 PGVASGR
+783 ASGR
-790 TEQQSEATTMLF
+790 TNKNDTTTMLF
-802 PKPPSTKSS
+802 PRPPSTKPSS
-811 SNRPQDACAKAGKHE
+811 KRPDNAGTKTEKHKH
-826 QVLLYLGGTTS
+826 VLLYLGGTTS
-837 ELCGS
+837 EVQDVV
-842 EESNPELRDFLAEN
+842 ESNPDLRDFLVDTTD
-856 IERFPPPASSSTV
+856 RFPAPASSSTV
-869 TASTSKPSHSRASS
+869 TASTSKPSRSRASS
-883 AAAVAGSRMHSK
+883 AAAVDTYYTHPKS
-895 TARQSRTDHGSTKNH
+895 ARQSRTEYESTKSH
-910 IRHASEYAYNK
+910 TRHSSEQAYNK
-921 RGRDPREAPH
+921 AGQDLRKASH
-931 HNIMPVPERP
+931 HHHITPVMERP
-941 ESPSSHYEED
+941 ESPSSQYDDDSEMEE
-951 SKIEQ
+951 
-956 QPEEPRSR
+956 QPEEPQPPQTR
-964 AKKKAARISAVGML
+964 KKAARISAVGML

>member
-1 MGGRPGR
+1 
-8 GDGASPQPFFTMGGT
+8 MGGT
-23 TKFKFPMPHRRPREK
+23 TKFKFPLPHRRQKEK
-38 THEVQSISAPM
+38 PHEVQSISAPM

-91 ISVTISETTASGSIS
+91 ISVTISETTASGSIA

-115 KESPTAAPGRANA
+115 KESPTVAPSRANS
-128 RPTWE
+128 RPAWE
-133 QESDIIPRGLGA
+133 QESDIIPRGLGV
-145 GDGNAGRSHN
+145 GDSNPGRSHN
-155 PDTTTDASSL
+155 LDTITDASSL

-235 LPNAGASSRRAFT
+235 LPSAGSSSRRAFT
-248 RLTQKGSSMVLGP
+248 KLTQKGSSMVLGP

-305 PRPERTSASGS
+305 PRPDRTSVSSA
-316 DIKNTN
+316 DIKNAN

-336 YQHYEDTSFRDTPSR
+336 YQHYEDTSFRDTMNG
-351 DSGRPASRQ
+351 DGARPASRQ
-360 SASAADEPGP
+360 SANAAEPEP
-370 PSASRPIVRQSVSMV
+370 HPAPRPGVRQSVSTA

-407 YSVFP
+407 YTVFP
-412 QDHAHNT
+412 QDHSHGPI
-419 MSDSPLAATN
+419 SDSPLAVTN
-429 LGLASPPA
+429 SGLASSPGD
-437 EYAAS
+437 YAAS

-483 DPPRTALSIPS
+483 EPPRTALSIPS

-500 VSSPLDGRRPSS
+500 ASSPIDSRRPSS
-512 TSSSQEPVRK
+512 TSSSQDPGRK

-528 RPSMNPQGQFLA
+528 RPSMNAQGQFLA
-540 IPENTTSTT
+540 IPENMTSTT
-549 ATPPP
+549 TTPPP
-554 INPRTSSLASSLVS
+554 INPRTSSLLAS
-568 AATPGS
+568 
-574 PRPGGAPSTSTI
+574 
-586 ASSVRSPSRLSQ
+586 
-598 VSTSTSESVASQISR
+598 
-613 PHPSPAHLAGP
+613 
-624 RQAPEVHHIAMLQSR
+624 
-639 AASTGLGH
+639 
-647 HDVVGAKENKH
+647 AKENKH

-663 RMSPRVGQPTPPIS
+663 RLSPRMSQPTPPIS
-677 PSSMDLATQKP
+677 PSSMELAIQSQ
-688 HGAAPEHGG
+688 HNSAPDHGG
-697 PILTLSGTGS
+697 PILTLSGTGNL
-707 SEDERFMA
+707 EDERFMA

-726 LRAKRARMRES
+726 MRAKRARMRES
-737 NQIAEQVDTELD
+737 HQIGEPLDPELD
-749 NGQDDRKA
+749 CGQDDRKA

-771 KALQPPPASLHT
+771 AKTLQPPPASLH
-783 PGVASGR
+783 VSSAASGR
-790 TEQQSEATTMLF
+790 TNKNDTTTMLF
-802 PKPPSTKSS
+802 PRPPSTKPSS
-811 SNRPQDACAKAGKHE
+811 KRPDNAGTKTEKHE
-826 QVLLYLGGTTS
+826 HVLLYLGGTIS
-837 ELCGS
+837 EVQDVV
-842 EESNPELRDFLAEN
+842 ESNPDLRDFLVDTT
-856 IERFPPPASSSTV
+856 ERFPAPASSSTV

-883 AAAVAGSRMHSK
+883 AAAVNTYYTHPKS
-895 TARQSRTDHGSTKNH
+895 ARQSRTEYESTKSH
-910 IRHASEYAYNK
+910 TRHSSEQAYNK
-921 RGRDPREAPH
+921 AGQDLRKASH
-931 HNIMPVPERP
+931 HHHITPVMERP
-941 ESPSSHYEED
+941 ESPSSQYDDDSEIEE
-951 SKIEQ
+951 
-956 QPEEPRSR
+956 QPEEPQPQTR
-964 AKKKAARISAVGML
+964 KKAARISAVGML

>member
-1 MGGRPGR
+1 
-8 GDGASPQPFFTMGGT
+8 
-23 TKFKFPMPHRRPREK
+23 MPHRRQKEK

-91 ISVTISETTASGSIS
+91 ISVTISETTASESIS

-115 KESPTAAPGRANA
+115 KESPTVTPSRAHG

-133 QESDIIPRGLGA
+133 QESDIIPRGLGV
-145 GDGNAGRSHN
+145 GDSNAGRSHN
-155 PDTTTDASSL
+155 PDTITDASSL

-209 MDSPRPA
+209 LDSPRPA

-235 LPNAGASSRRAFT
+235 LPNAGASSRRALT
-248 RLTQKGSSMVLGP
+248 KLTQKGSSMVLGP

-273 SSPASSPSECEP
+273 SSPASSPSEYEA

-305 PRPERTSASGS
+305 PRPDRTSVSSS
-316 DIKNTN
+316 DVKNAN

-336 YQHYEDTSFRDTPSR
+336 YQHYEDTSFRDTT
-351 DSGRPASRQ
+351 SGDGAGARPASRQ
-360 SASAADEPGP
+360 SARAAEPDP
-370 PSASRPIVRQSVSMV
+370 PSASRGIVRQSISVTS
-385 PQPLNKPRHHV
+385 QPLNKPRHHV

-407 YSVFP
+407 YTVFP
-412 QDHAHNT
+412 QDQVPGSV
-419 MSDSPLAATN
+419 SDSPLAVTN
-429 LGLASPPA
+429 LGLASPPTD
-437 EYAAS
+437 YAAS

-483 DPPRTALSIPS
+483 EPPRTALSIPS

-500 VSSPLDGRRPSS
+500 ASSPIDSRRPSS
-512 TSSSQEPVRK
+512 TSSQELARK

-540 IPENTTSTT
+540 IPENMTSTT
-549 ATPPP
+549 TTAPP
-554 INPRTSSLASSLVS
+554 INPRTSSLASAMASS
-568 AATPGS
+568 G
-574 PRPGGAPSTSTI
+574 PRPGAAASISTT

-598 VSTSTSESVASQISR
+598 VSTSTSESIASQLSR
-613 PHPSPAHLAGP
+613 PHPPPASGAGP
-624 RQAPEVHHIAMLQSR
+624 RQASEVHHIAMLQSR
-639 AASTGLGH
+639 AAPTGQGH
-647 HDVVGAKENKH
+647 QELASAKENQH

-663 RMSPRVGQPTPPIS
+663 RLSPRTSQPTPPIS
-677 PSSMDLATQKP
+677 PAGMELVIQSQHNPTA
-688 HGAAPEHGG
+688 EHGG
-697 PILTLSGTGS
+697 PILTLSGSGT
-707 SEDERFMA
+707 SEDERFIA

-726 LRAKRARMRES
+726 MRAKRARMRES
-737 NQIAEQVDTELD
+737 HQMAEPGESAPGC
-749 NGQDDRKA
+749 GQDERKA

-771 KALQPPPASLHT
+771 KTLQPPSASLH
-783 PGVASGR
+783 VSGAGR
-790 TEQQSEATTMLF
+790 SRSNKNDTTTTMLF
-802 PKPPSTKSS
+802 PRPPSTKPSS
-811 SNRPQDACAKAGKHE
+811 RRPDNAGAKTEKHE
-826 QVLLYLGGTTS
+826 QVLLYLGGTSS
-837 ELCGS
+837 EVLNDVA
-842 EESNPELRDFLAEN
+842 ESSHDVRDFFMDN
-856 IERFPPPASSSTV
+856 TERFPAPASSSTI

-883 AAAVAGSRMHSK
+883 AAAVTSYRTHSK
-895 TARQSRTDHGSTKNH
+895 PAHQPRMEQGSMKPHSRHMSENVYSRAGQDLRN
-910 IRHASEYAYNK
+910 AS
-921 RGRDPREAPH
+921 H
-931 HNIMPVPERP
+931 HNITPVMERP
-941 ESPSSHYEED
+941 ESPSSDYDEGSKTEE
-951 SKIEQ
+951 
-956 QPEEPRSR
+956 QPEEPQPQTR
-964 AKKKAARISAVGML
+964 KKAARISAVGML

>member
-1 MGGRPGR
+1 
-8 GDGASPQPFFTMGGT
+8 
-23 TKFKFPMPHRRPREK
+23 MPHRRQKEK

-91 ISVTISETTASGSIS
+91 ISVTISETTASGSIA

-115 KESPTAAPGRANA
+115 KESPTVAPSRAPG

-133 QESDIIPRGLGA
+133 QESDIIPRGLGV
-145 GDGNAGRSHN
+145 GDSNAGRSHN
-155 PDTTTDASSL
+155 PDTITDASSL

-209 MDSPRPA
+209 LDSPRPA

-248 RLTQKGSSMVLGP
+248 KLTQKGSNMVLGP

-273 SSPASSPSECEP
+273 SSPASSPSEYEP

-305 PRPERTSASGS
+305 PRPDRSSASSS
-316 DIKNTN
+316 DVQNAN

-336 YQHYEDTSFRDTPSR
+336 YQHYEDTSFRDTM
-351 DSGRPASRQ
+351 SGDAAGARPASRQ
-360 SASAADEPGP
+360 SAHAAEPEP
-370 PSASRPIVRQSVSMV
+370 PSAPRAGVRHSVSIAS
-385 PQPLNKPRHHV
+385 QPVNKPRHHV

-407 YSVFP
+407 YTVFP
-412 QDHAHNT
+412 QDHGHGS
-419 MSDSPLAATN
+419 MSDSPLAVTN
-429 LGLASPPA
+429 LALASPPVD
-437 EYAAS
+437 YAAS

-483 DPPRTALSIPS
+483 EPPRTALSIPS

-500 VSSPLDGRRPSS
+500 ASSPIDSRRPSS
-512 TSSSQEPVRK
+512 TSSQELARK

-540 IPENTTSTT
+540 IPENMTSTT
-549 ATPPP
+549 TTPPP
-554 INPRTSSLASSLVS
+554 INPRTSSLATSSLAS
-568 AATPGS
+568 AMASSS
-574 PRPGGAPSTSTI
+574 PRPGAAPSTSTT

-598 VSTSTSESVASQISR
+598 VSTSTSDSIASQLSR
-613 PHPSPAHLAGP
+613 PHPPLANGAGS
-624 RQAPEVHHIAMLQSR
+624 RQASEVHHIAMLQSR
-639 AASTGLGH
+639 AAPTGQGH
-647 HDVVGAKENKH
+647 QELASVKENQH

-663 RMSPRVGQPTPPIS
+663 RLSPRTSQPTPPIS
-677 PSSMDLATQKP
+677 PPGMELVIQSQHNPST
-688 HGAAPEHGG
+688 EHGG
-697 PILTLSGTGS
+697 PILTLSGTGTA
-707 SEDERFMA
+707 EDERFMA

-726 LRAKRARMRES
+726 MRAKRARMRES
-737 NQIAEQVDTELD
+737 HQIAESVEPVLD
-749 NGQDDRKA
+749 CGQDDRKA

-771 KALQPPPASLHT
+771 KTLHPPPASFHKS
-783 PGVASGR
+783 GAASGR
-790 TEQQSEATTMLF
+790 NNNNDTTTMLF
-802 PKPPSTKSS
+802 PRPPSTKPRAI
-811 SNRPQDACAKAGKHE
+811 NPKNADTKTEKHE
-826 QVLLYLGGTTS
+826 HVLLYLGGTTS
-837 ELCGS
+837 EVHDAA
-842 EESNPELRDFLAEN
+842 ESDPDLRDFFVEN
-856 IERFPPPASSSTV
+856 TKLFPAPASSSTV

-883 AAAVAGSRMHSK
+883 AAAATSYHPHSK
-895 TARQSRTDHGSTKNH
+895 PTLQSRIDHGLTKPH
-910 IRHASEYAYNK
+910 SRHASEQGYSKA
-921 RGRDPREAPH
+921 GQGPRNVSH
-931 HNIMPVPERP
+931 HDITPVMERP
-941 ESPSSHYEED
+941 ESPSSNYDED
-951 SKIEQ
+951 S
-956 QPEEPRSR
+956 QPEEQHEEPQPQTR
-964 AKKKAARISAVGML
+964 KKAVRISAVGML